1 MTSKNKAQDT
11 LERLRNASAIGIK
24 VSAVYN
30 KANLSPFRIK
40 SLVSG
45 AKYFTGNSPK
55 TSKPLTD
62 AEADAINAVLDE
74 IKAGL

>member
-1 MTSKNKAQDT
+1 MTDKNKAQDA
-11 LERLRNASAIGIK
+11 LERLRNAAAMGIK
-24 VSAVYN
+24 VSAVYS
-30 KANLSPFRIK
+30 KAQLSPFRIK

-45 AKYFTGNSPK
+45 AQYFTGNSPK

-62 AEADAINAVLDE
+62 AEADAINAVLDG